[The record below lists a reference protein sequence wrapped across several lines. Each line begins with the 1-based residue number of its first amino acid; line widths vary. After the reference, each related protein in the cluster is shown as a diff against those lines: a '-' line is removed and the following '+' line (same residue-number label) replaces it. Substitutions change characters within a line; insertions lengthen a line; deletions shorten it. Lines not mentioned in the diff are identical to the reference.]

1 MSFRAHWGKNVRSHL
16 ANVDLLHQPSYSVRM
31 REYTDQKNS
40 EYGHI
45 LHNDTGLLAI
55 NANQEVKKDGRQQV
69 ISDGHHQML
78 VKQN

>member
-1 MSFRAHWGKNVRSHL
+1 
-16 ANVDLLHQPSYSVRM
+16 M